1 MKPSI
6 ARQGVDTRH
15 ASLLLLLVALVLVLA
30 IVDIA
35 AGRVAIDLWKA
46 LQDLAASRESVE
58 SIIVWDIRL
67 PRVLLA
73 VMVGATLAMCGAS
86 LQGLLQNPL
95 ASPDLLG
102 IGTAAALGAV
112 IVLYF
117 GIAHLA
123 WFVLPLGGLVG
134 AVLATVLIFFLAGR
148 DSSVLHLVLSGVAI
162 SALVGS
168 LISLALNLAPNPYAA
183 SEIIFWLLGS
193 LENRS
198 YYDAAIALP
207 FMLVCAVVLW
217 TCRRFLDALS
227 LGDDTATTLGFNVPL
242 MRTVVVLAV
251 SAGVG
256 ASVAVSGNIGFVGL
270 VIPHMLR
277 PFVGHQPGRLLVTSA
292 LAGAAMLLGADIVVK
307 LVASSTEL
315 KLGVVT
321 SLVGGPFFLY
331 LIYRLRS
338 EYQ

>member
-1 MKPSI
+1 MVS
-6 ARQGVDTRH
+6 TESRH
-15 ASLLLLLVALVLVLA
+15 TVLLSCLLLLVVVLA
-30 IVDIA
+30 VVDIV
-35 AGRVAIDLWKA
+35 AGRVAIDVWKA
-46 LQDLAASRESVE
+46 LQDFAVSRESVE

-73 VMVGATLAMCGAS
+73 MMVGATLAMCGAAM
-86 LQGLLQNPL
+86 QGLLQNPL

-102 IGTAAALGAV
+102 VGTAAALGAV

-117 GIAHLA
+117 GIAQLA
-123 WFVLPLGGLVG
+123 WFVLPLGGLAG
-134 AVLATVLIFFLAGR
+134 AIIATVLIFFLAGR

-198 YYDAAIALP
+198 YRDVLIALP
-207 FMLVCAVVLW
+207 FMLACAAILW
-217 TCRRFLDALS
+217 SCRRFLDALS

-242 MRTVVVLAV
+242 MRALVVGGVA
-251 SAGVG
+251 SGVG
-256 ASVAVSGNIGFVGL
+256 AAVSISGNIGFVGL
-270 VIPHMLR
+270 VVPHMLR
-277 PFVGHQPGRLLVTSA
+277 PFVGHQPGRLLLASA
-292 LAGAAMLLGADIVVK
+292 FAGAAMLLAADIVVK
-307 LVASSTEL
+307 LVASSAEL

>member
-1 MKPSI
+1 MS
-6 ARQGVDTRH
+6 ARAESHQITLL
-15 ASLLLLLVALVLVLA
+15 SSLLLLVAVLA
-30 IVDIA
+30 VADIV
-35 AGRVAIDLWKA
+35 AGRVAVDVWKA
-46 LQDLAASRESVE
+46 VQDLLASRESVE
-58 SIIVWDIRL
+58 SIIVWEIRL

-73 VMVGATLAMCGAS
+73 ILVGATLAMSGAAM
-86 LQGLLQNPL
+86 QGLLQNPL

-102 IGTAAALGAV
+102 VGTAAALGAV

-123 WFVLPLGGLVG
+123 WFVLPLGGLAG
-134 AVLATVLIFFLAGR
+134 AMIATALIFFLAGR

-198 YYDAAIALP
+198 YHDVMIALP
-207 FMLVCAVVLW
+207 FMLLCAVLLW
-217 TCRRFLDALS
+217 SCRQFLDALS

-242 MRTVVVLAV
+242 MRALLVTGVA
-251 SAGVG
+251 AGVG
-256 ASVAVSGNIGFVGL
+256 AAVSVSGSIGFIGL
-270 VIPHMLR
+270 VVPHMLR
-277 PFVGHQPGRLLVTSA
+277 PLVGHQPGKLLLASA
-292 LAGAAMLLGADIVVK
+292 LAGAAMLLSADIVVK

-331 LIYRLRS
+331 LIYRLRN

>member
-1 MKPSI
+1 MS
-6 ARQGVDTRH
+6 ARSESRH
-15 ASLLLLLVALVLVLA
+15 ILLLVCLLLLIVVLA
-30 IVDIA
+30 ITDIV
-35 AGRVAIDLWKA
+35 AGRVAVDLGKA
-46 LQDLAASRESVE
+46 LQDLAASRESIE

-73 VMVGATLAMCGAS
+73 IMVGATLAMCGAAM
-86 LQGLLQNPL
+86 QGLLQNPL

-102 IGTAAALGAV
+102 VGTAAALGAV

-123 WFVLPLGGLVG
+123 WFLLPLGGLVG
-134 AVLATVLIFFLAGR
+134 AMIATALIFFLAGR

-183 SEIIFWLLGS
+183 SEIVFWLLGS

-198 YYDAAIALP
+198 YHDVVIALP
-207 FMLVCAVVLW
+207 FMIVCVLLLW
-217 TCRRFLDALS
+217 VCRRFLDALS

-242 MRTVVVLAV
+242 MRVLLVTGVA
-251 SAGVG
+251 AGVG
-256 ASVAVSGNIGFVGL
+256 AAVSVSGSIGFIGL
-270 VIPHMLR
+270 VVPHMLR
-277 PFVGHQPGRLLVTSA
+277 PFVGHQPGRLLVASA
-292 LAGAAMLLGADIVVK
+292 LAGAAMLLGADIAVK
-307 LVASSTEL
+307 LVASSVEL

>member
-1 MKPSI
+1 MTRVNVERYTWLLPILLSI
-6 ARQGVDTRH
+6 V
-15 ASLLLLLVALVLVLA
+15 LLFA
-30 IVDIA
+30 IADVV
-35 AGRVAIDLWKA
+35 AGRVYVDVFKAVTDL
-46 LQDLAASRESVE
+46 LHGHDSIE
-58 SIIVWDIRL
+58 SIIVWEVRF

-73 VMVGATLAMCGAS
+73 IMVGATLSICGAAM
-86 LQGLLQNPL
+86 QGLLQNPL

-102 IGTAAALGAV
+102 VGTAAALGSV
-112 IVLYF
+112 LVLYF

-123 WFVLPLGGLVG
+123 WFMLPLAGLSG
-134 AVLATVLIFFLAGR
+134 AALATVLIFFLAGR

-162 SALVGS
+162 SALVSS

-198 YYDAAIALP
+198 YHDAAIAAP
-207 FMLVCAVVLW
+207 FMLVCVLVLW
-217 TCRRFLDALS
+217 SCRRFLDALS
-227 LGDDTATTLGFNVPL
+227 LGDDTASTLGFNVPL
-242 MRTVVVLAV
+242 LRAVVVTGVA
-251 SAGVG
+251 AGVG

-277 PFVGHQPGRLLVTSA
+277 PFVGHQPGRLLLASA

-307 LVASSTEL
+307 LVASNTEL

>member
-1 MKPSI
+1 MTM
-6 ARQGVDTRH
+6 RTDVRH
-15 ASLLLLLVALVLVLA
+15 GSLLLVLLSLVLVLA

-46 LQDLAASRESVE
+46 VTDLVASRESVE
-58 SIIVWDIRL
+58 SIIVWDVRL

-73 VMVGATLAMCGAS
+73 ILVGAMLAMCGAAM
-86 LQGLLQNPL
+86 QGLLQNPL

-102 IGTAAALGAV
+102 VGTAAALGAV

-123 WFVLPLGGLVG
+123 WFVLPLGGLIG
-134 AVLATVLIFFLAGR
+134 AMLATALIFFLAGR

-162 SALVGS
+162 SALMGS
-168 LISLALNLAPNPYAA
+168 LVSLALNLAPNPYAA
-183 SEIIFWLLGS
+183 SEIVFWLLGS

-198 YYDAAIALP
+198 YQDVAIALP
-207 FMLVCAVVLW
+207 FMLVCAIVLW
-217 TCRRFLDALS
+217 CCRRFLDALS

-242 MRTVVVLAV
+242 MRSIVVLGVAC
-251 SAGVG
+251 GVG
-256 ASVAVSGNIGFVGL
+256 AAVAVSGNIGFVGL

-277 PFVGHQPGRLLVTSA
+277 PFVGHQPGRLLVASA

-307 LVASSTEL
+307 LIGINTEL

-321 SLVGGPFFLY
+321 SLVGGPFFLF